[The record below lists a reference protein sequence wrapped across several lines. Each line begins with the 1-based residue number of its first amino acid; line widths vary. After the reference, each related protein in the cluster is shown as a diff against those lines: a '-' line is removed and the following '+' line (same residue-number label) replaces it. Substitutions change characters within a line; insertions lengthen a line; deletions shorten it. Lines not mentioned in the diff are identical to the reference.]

1 MRLSNG
7 QHPGWVELGTGLWV
21 HAASWPVAWVMVA
34 VLFTLLGY
42 RVAAEQSRRRTV
54 IEVCT
59 YAPGGTVMVQEAG
72 PGGPAMW
79 VWIGDRQRPGPHGAS
94 VVADAASASISREH
108 G

>member
-7 QHPGWVELGTGLWV
+7 QQWVELGTGLLA
-21 HAASWPVAWVMVA
+21 HAGLWPVASAMVA

-59 YAPGGTVMVQEAG
+59 YAPSGTVIVQEAG

-79 VWIGDRQRPGPHGAS
+79 VWIGNRQRPGLHGVP
-94 VVADAASASISREH
+94 VVLGAASASNSR
-108 G
+108 GV